1 MGWLVPSIVASLAG
15 GVILASVFTY
25 LAVTGRERFMR
36 HWAVAWALFVVRLVF
51 DLVDVL
57 VPGGSH
63 LAVLLSH
70 AAGIAYGL
78 LLLAGTT
85 LFLGQRLPRGALVV
99 AGVSGFVL
107 TAVASWLGAPASL
120 ESVPSYAIQGV
131 AHIVTGVAWWQSRS
145 AIGPWPRVTA
155 VVFLAGGLHKL
166 DYPLL
171 RYLPAIAPVG
181 FMLSAGLSFTIAVAV
196 LVSYF
201 ESTRQLLESSEARY
215 RALFEDSASVMLVI
229 DPAGGRIVDANLSAE
244 RYYGWSR
251 DELRSM
257 RIGDINTLAPD
268 EIAAEMAAARE
279 SRRTFFQFRHRLASG
294 DVRDVEVF
302 SGPVIG
308 EAGELLYSIVHD
320 VTMRVE
326 AERALSVY
334 QRELEDQVEART
346 TELQALNR
354 ELEAANRAKD
364 DFLTSMSH
372 ELRTPLNSVIGF
384 AHILRQEMP
393 GPLNAEQARQVA
405 MIERAGQHLLA
416 LVNDILDLSRI
427 ESGAVHVHL
436 APLDIAAL
444 AAEVAE
450 AGTPM
455 ADERGLSVLVEAESV
470 PMVTTDAH
478 LVEQILWNLIGN
490 AIKYTDG
497 GQVAVKVNSPNGH
510 VTVSVTD
517 TGPGMTP
524 AELERAFERFGR
536 LRGPGGAGGTG
547 LGLSIAR
554 SLAEHL
560 GGELVVSSTPG
571 IGSTFAFRLPLEA
584 PAEPGA

>member
-1 MGWLVPSIVASLAG
+1 
-15 GVILASVFTY
+15 
-25 LAVTGRERFMR
+25 
-36 HWAVAWALFVVRLVF
+36 
-51 DLVDVL
+51 
-57 VPGGSH
+57 
-63 LAVLLSH
+63 
-70 AAGIAYGL
+70 
-78 LLLAGTT
+78 
-85 LFLGQRLPRGALVV
+85 
-99 AGVSGFVL
+99 
-107 TAVASWLGAPASL
+107 
-120 ESVPSYAIQGV
+120 
-131 AHIVTGVAWWQSRS
+131 
-145 AIGPWPRVTA
+145 
-155 VVFLAGGLHKL
+155 
-166 DYPLL
+166 
-171 RYLPAIAPVG
+171 
-181 FMLSAGLSFTIAVAV
+181 
-196 LVSYF
+196 
-201 ESTRQLLESSEARY
+201 
-215 RALFEDSASVMLVI
+215 
-229 DPAGGRIVDANLSAE
+229 
-244 RYYGWSR
+244 
-251 DELRSM
+251 
-257 RIGDINTLAPD
+257 
-268 EIAAEMAAARE
+268 
-279 SRRTFFQFRHRLASG
+279 
-294 DVRDVEVF
+294 
-302 SGPVIG
+302 
-308 EAGELLYSIVHD
+308 
-320 VTMRVE
+320 
-326 AERALSVY
+326 
-334 QRELEDQVEART
+334 
-346 TELQALNR
+346 
-354 ELEAANRAKD
+354 
-364 DFLTSMSH
+364 MSH